1 MPLSCG
7 LPSIRAFDKEGW
19 EMDMPVHM
27 TTNQNTTARTSAPAL
42 RPRPWAAGA
51 LALATAVL
59 VAACGGGSDGG
70 TTTPAPNPT
79 PAPAQ
84 AQPLDLTI
92 LHINDHHSTLE
103 SRAKALQ
110 LSAGGSSA
118 VAVSVDAGGFP
129 RVAAAIGELAAQS
142 ANVLKLHAGDA
153 LTGTLYFNRAGANG
167 EADAAMMNTVCFDA
181 FTLGNHEFDKGDSGL
196 KGFIDLLHKGSCK
209 TPVLSAN
216 VRFGANSALNP
227 SKATDG
233 VNASTVVERGGQK
246 IGIVGVTIAGKTKAS
261 SSPDPD
267 TTFEDEATAAQR
279 EIDRLR
285 AQGINKI
292 ILMSHIGYDN
302 DLQIVPRLSGVDVVV
317 GADSH
322 TLLGPDALRTT
333 GVGTPAGAY
342 PTRLADKDGKP
353 VCVVQAWEYA
363 QVVGEL
369 KVRFDANGDVASCA
383 GTPHVLIGDS
393 FTIGGKAATDA
404 QLQAIKASVAAT
416 GFLRTTTPLAS
427 AASVLQPFK
436 DRVSVFNQ
444 KQVATVPQELCSR
457 RVPGGQ
463 GTVDYGRSS
472 AACNAE
478 GSVSLRG
485 GDIQQ
490 LVAQA
495 YLDVANAQ
503 YGGGVRIPLSG
514 TVSAAQ
520 VIQVLPFGNMLFR
533 LDITGTEV
541 KSMLEDGLE
550 AVYGTGGST
559 GPYPYTGG
567 LRFDVNASAAF
578 GQRVSNI
585 EVRDRQSGNW
595 SALDAAK
602 TYKLFV
608 LSFNATGGDGYKTLA
623 AVPASRR
630 LDIGVLD
637 ADVFFTYI
645 DKQAKDATTGLPV
658 LNRLPAALYSTRNFT
673 PPAK

>member
-1 MPLSCG
+1 MP
-7 LPSIRAFDKEGW
+7 
-19 EMDMPVHM
+19 DM
-27 TTNQNTTARTSAPAL
+27 NNTKDSTKANARLRRQGSAA
-42 RPRPWAAGA
+42 RSWAAGA
-51 LALATAVL
+51 LALATAAL
-59 VAACGGGSDGG
+59 LAACGGGSDGG
-70 TTTPAPNPT
+70 GTASPASPAPM
-79 PAPAQ
+79 PAPTQ

-103 SRAKALQ
+103 AGNKTLQ

-118 VAVSVDAGGFP
+118 VAVSVNAGGFP

-142 ANVLKLHAGDA
+142 PNVLKLHAGDA
-153 LTGTLYFNRAGANG
+153 LTGTLYFNRAGADG

-196 KGFIDLLHKGSCK
+196 KSFIDLLHKGSCK

-227 SKATDG
+227 ARTSDG

-246 IGIVGVTIAGKTKAS
+246 IGIVGLTIAGKTKAS

-267 TTFEDEATAAQR
+267 TTFEDETQAAQR

-292 ILMSHIGYDN
+292 ILMSHIGYDY
-302 DLQIVPRLSGVDVVV
+302 DLQVVPKLSGVDVVV

-322 TLLGPDALRTT
+322 TLLGPDTLRTT

-342 PTRLADKDGKP
+342 PTRLANKDGKT

-404 QLQAIKASVAAT
+404 EAQALKASVAAT
-416 GFLRTTTPLAS
+416 GFLRTTAPS
-427 AASVLQPFK
+427 AAATSVLQPFK
-436 DRVSVFNQ
+436 DRVAVFNQ
-444 KQVATVPQELCSR
+444 KLVATVPQELCSR
-457 RVPGGQ
+457 RVPGGV

-472 AACNAE
+472 AACNTE

-495 YLDVANAQ
+495 YLEVANAQ
-503 YGGGVRIPLSG
+503 YGGADISLQSGGGVRIPLTG
-514 TVSAAQ
+514 NVTAAQ
-520 VIQVLPFGNMLFR
+520 VIQVLPFGNKLFR
-533 LDITGTEV
+533 LDITGAEV

-567 LRFDVNASAAF
+567 LRYDVNASAAF

-585 EVRDRQSGNW
+585 EVRDARSGNW
-595 SALDAAK
+595 AALDAAR

-623 AVPASRR
+623 AVPAARR

-637 ADVFFTYI
+637 ADVFFSYI
-645 DKQAKDATTGLPV
+645 EKQSKDAASGLPV
-658 LNRLPAALYSTRNFT
+658 LSRLPTALYSTKSFT